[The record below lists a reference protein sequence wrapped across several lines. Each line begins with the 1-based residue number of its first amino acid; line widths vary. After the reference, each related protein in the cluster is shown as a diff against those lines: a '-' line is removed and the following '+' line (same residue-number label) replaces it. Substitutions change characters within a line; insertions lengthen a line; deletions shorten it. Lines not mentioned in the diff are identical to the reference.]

1 MLTMPKRLCRA
12 LPLLLAGAALCV
24 PVTAG
29 AETLSIDPAH
39 SFFMFRAVRGDIAN
53 IYGRFN
59 DFSGSVT
66 LDGDDFE
73 GGSIEISIRTGSV
86 DTGIQRRDDHLRSPD
101 FLNSAEIPVMT
112 FKSTSVKKVSDD
124 RFEVTG
130 DLVLH
135 GVTKSVTAS
144 VELVGRG
151 KDRRLNAT
159 LVGFDGTF
167 SILRSDFKMEFMPQ
181 FVGDEILIHF
191 AVQAV
196 GQ

>member
-1 MLTMPKRLCRA
+1 MLSRPKRCCCA
-12 LPLLLAGAALCV
+12 LLLLAGAALWM
-24 PVTAG
+24 PAAIE

-39 SFFMFRAVRGDIAN
+39 SFFMFRTVRGGVAN

-66 LDGDDFE
+66 LDGDDFG
-73 GGSIEISIRTGSV
+73 GGSIEMSIQTASV
-86 DTGIQRRDDHLRSPD
+86 DTGVERRDNHLRSPD

-130 DLVLH
+130 DLALH

-159 LVGFDGTF
+159 LIGFDGTF
-167 SILRSDFKMEFMPQ
+167 SIQRSDFKMGFMPQ
-181 FVGDEILIHF
+181 FVGDEVLIHF
-191 AVQAV
+191 AVQVV